1 MSIEEIK
8 IHNCNNNTT
17 IFNTDDWIKND
28 DFIKFAKSKQ
38 QKIDQL
44 EREVEDLRSGKN
56 TMVFGGRSI
65 GKTYLQSIEKENQQ
79 LKERNKELER
89 FAKIQDANLND
100 LFYQKRLN
108 EKVIKLRDGLKQL
121 LKTK

>member
-44 EREVEDLRSGKN
+44 EREVEGFKLYYSTTEFKIIR
-56 TMVFGGRSI
+56 
-65 GKTYLQSIEKENQQ
+65 ENQQ
-79 LKERNKELER
+79 LKERNKEFEEVSVNE
-89 FAKIQDANLND
+89 FMNFYTEYDNGLNT
-100 LFYQKRLN
+100 N
-108 EKVIKLRDGLKQL
+108 STVAEVIKL

>member
-38 QKIDQL
+38 EKIDQL
-44 EREVEDLRSGKN
+44 EREVEKYKSLAE
-56 TMVFGGRSI
+56 
-65 GKTYLQSIEKENQQ
+65 IENRAYCKQIERADKFLEQNQK
-79 LKERNKELER
+79 LKEMNKELER